1 MILREREGSI
11 LGACITL
18 GAGGR
23 LDAEPDKQKRER
35 ERHRAEPVLV

>member
-1 MILREREGSI
+1 MDDCFIV
-11 LGACITL
+11 
-18 GAGGR
+18 GAGGK